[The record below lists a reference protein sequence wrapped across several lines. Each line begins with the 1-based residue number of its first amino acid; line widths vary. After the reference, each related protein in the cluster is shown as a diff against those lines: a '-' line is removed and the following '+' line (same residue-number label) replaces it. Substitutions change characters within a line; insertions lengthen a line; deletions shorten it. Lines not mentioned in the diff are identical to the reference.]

1 MNSILSIGT
10 MLTPLYWKKEMLGKY
25 ENLVYLNPF
34 TYYLEVSRDVIL
46 YAKLNYFSFLMV
58 IAMILIKIIIL
69 HLLFKYKV
77 KKILFVL

>member
-1 MNSILSIGT
+1 MI
-10 MLTPLYWKKEMLGKY
+10 TPLYWKKEMLGKY

-46 YAKLNYFSFLMV
+46 YAKLNYISFLMV
-58 IAMILIKIIIL
+58 IIMIFIKIIIL

-77 KKILFVL
+77 KKILFIL

>member
-1 MNSILSIGT
+1 MI
-10 MLTPLYWKKEMLGKY
+10 TPLYWKKEMLGKY

-58 IAMILIKIIIL
+58 IAMILINYYFTLTFQI
-69 HLLFKYKV
+69 
-77 KKILFVL
+77 